1 MVIAERQASSKS
13 KAPMSGRHKSIVDDL
28 VLTFSS
34 PAGWLLAAA
43 LVVTWAAVAVLVFD
57 LLDDKTLAEYT
68 SYCDDP
74 VCFSPG
80 LPPPSPAAG
89 VTRRG
94 LKVNRGRPIRTS
106 AATPPQDE
114 SPDWLEVMWTFAAG
128 LVAPDDED
136 EAEGIHRLTKTFTP
150 LHSEEF

>member
-1 MVIAERQASSKS
+1 MVIAERQPSSKS

-43 LVVTWAAVAVLVFD
+43 LVITWAAVAVLVFD
-57 LLDDKTLAEYT
+57 LLDDKTLA
-68 SYCDDP
+68 
-74 VCFSPG
+74 G
-80 LPPPSPAAG
+80 LPPPPAAG

-106 AATPPQDE
+106 AATPPPQDE
-114 SPDWLEVMWTFAAG
+114 SPDWLELMWAFAAG

-150 LHSEEF
+150 LHSEDF

>member
-57 LLDDKTLAEYT
+57 LLDDKTLA
-68 SYCDDP
+68 
-74 VCFSPG
+74 G

>member
-1 MVIAERQASSKS
+1 MVIAERQPSSKS

-43 LVVTWAAVAVLVFD
+43 LVITWAAVAVLVFD
-57 LLDDKTLAEYT
+57 LLDDETLA
-68 SYCDDP
+68 
-74 VCFSPG
+74 G
-80 LPPPSPAAG
+80 LPPPPAAG

-114 SPDWLEVMWTFAAG
+114 SPDWLELMWTFAAG

-136 EAEGIHRLTKTFTP
+136 EAEGIHRLTKSFTP